1 MWDNGH
7 LVRYVPPI
15 GEPLRESYDINDID
29 KRTYKAVFKRSSP
42 VIDYIIGSEY
52 SSLRLFLLC
61 ILKVYYKLQYK
72 LAC

>member
-15 GEPLRESYDINDID
+15 GESLRESYDINDID
-29 KRTYKAVFKRSSP
+29 KRTYKAAFKRSGP

-52 SSLRLFLLC
+52 SSRRPFLLC
-61 ILKVYYKLQYK
+61 ILKV
-72 LAC
+72 